1 MEKCL
6 TAIMRFQ
13 PAKANLH
20 VKELLHCRNFYAYSA
35 LRINTGIGPA
45 KTTVKGISN
54 SSLGYGR
61 TFESTVES
69 IFITYYPEVLAPLLL
84 MVP

>member
-45 KTTVKGISN
+45 KTNLRSKAA
-54 SSLGYGR
+54 R
-61 TFESTVES
+61 
-69 IFITYYPEVLAPLLL
+69 
-84 MVP
+84 M